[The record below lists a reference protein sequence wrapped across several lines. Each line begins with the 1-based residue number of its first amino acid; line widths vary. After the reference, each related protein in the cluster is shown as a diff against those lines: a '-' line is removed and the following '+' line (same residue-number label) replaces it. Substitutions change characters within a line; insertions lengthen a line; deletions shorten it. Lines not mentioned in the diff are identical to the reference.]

1 MPVVHCPK
9 TVSAESNH
17 AALLNNIYRRQR
29 HIYDFTRKYYL
40 FGRDRLIGLMRPN
53 ADACILEIGCGTA
66 RNLIRLAKCYPGRRL
81 FGLDASEAM
90 LETAQR
96 AINQAG
102 LGGQISL
109 ARAYAED
116 LDRYTFGLD
125 TAFDDIVFSYSLSMI
140 PDWRQALQAAS
151 AVLSRQGRIHI
162 VDFGDLAGIPQPAR
176 WALFAWLRRF
186 HVEPRVEL
194 MRELEENAT
203 KFDEFQILAGRYAF
217 ILVSKG
223 CGLPGAHRRVA
234 SGSQGMDKTGLTT
247 F

>member
-40 FGRDRLIGLMRPN
+40 FGRDRLIGLMRPT

-96 AINQAG
+96 AIDQAG
-102 LGGQISL
+102 LSGQISL

-125 TAFDDIVFSYSLSMI
+125 TVFDDIVFSYSLSH
-140 PDWRQALQAAS
+140 D
-151 AVLSRQGRIHI
+151 SR
-162 VDFGDLAGIPQPAR
+162 LEAGTSGCVGGSFPAR
-176 WALFAWLRRF
+176 SYPYRGFRRSRGHPAACAVGTLRLAQAISRGA
-186 HVEPRVEL
+186 PR
-194 MRELEENAT
+194 RIDAR
-203 KFDEFQILAGRYAF
+203 AGGKCNKVR
-217 ILVSKG
+217 
-223 CGLPGAHRRVA
+223 
-234 SGSQGMDKTGLTT
+234 
-247 F
+247 

>member
-1 MPVVHCPK
+1 
-9 TVSAESNH
+9 
-17 AALLNNIYRRQR
+17 
-29 HIYDFTRKYYL
+29 
-40 FGRDRLIGLMRPN
+40 
-53 ADACILEIGCGTA
+53 
-66 RNLIRLAKCYPGRRL
+66 
-81 FGLDASEAM
+81 M

-151 AVLSRQGRIHI
+151 AVLSRQGRMHS
-162 VDFGDLAGIPQPAR
+162 VDF
-176 WALFAWLRRF
+176 
-186 HVEPRVEL
+186 EL